1 VVCNRNGKST
11 ALSRKWQ
18 AQADNTLSSAGPLAP
33 LCLGRRPTAAATD
46 QQSLIEKPLKKT
58 PGSLKSESE
67 EKKEQVVET
76 TCGSHEKTS
85 KDNFYKIRGSHP
97 LD

>member
-1 VVCNRNGKST
+1 MKNVEIKEET
-11 ALSRKWQ
+11 
-18 AQADNTLSSAGPLAP
+18 
-33 LCLGRRPTAAATD
+33 
-46 QQSLIEKPLKKT
+46 IEK
-58 PGSLKSESE
+58 EE

-85 KDNFYKIRGSHP
+85 KDNFYKIRGSRP